1 MSHAFELEFQTD
13 FQEQI
18 IHAIRD
24 HIDHYDQQNIS
35 FIIADYLTI
44 QNQKATNAKIVPI
57 QAKVEELEASWNRIL
72 TKDIGY
78 TLDKWKKIFIE
89 LAKNRAIL
97 QALQEKKSKDDDE
110 DTTRKRKRDEEIRE
124 AAEKKKRD
132 EYTQWLVKH
141 PKTSSSS
148 PSSSTAPLPQM
159 PSQFQE
165 NFQSMMM
172 QLMAQ
177 YYMPQQMVPSSTP
190 VEDIKADIKHQPTR
204 ILSQNATS
212 PWQNSTRPSSGQSMA
227 STNNDVS
234 PFALS
239 RSSSRTSNLSN
250 QSTIDVT
257 KLGVDLRDLD
267 IQNS

>member
-44 QNQKATNAKIVPI
+44 QNQKATNAKIAPI

-97 QALQEKKSKDDDE
+97 QALQEKNLKMMMKILRESANVMKKYVKLQ
-110 DTTRKRKRDEEIRE
+110 RKRNVMN
-124 AAEKKKRD
+124 
-132 EYTQWLVKH
+132 TL
-141 PKTSSSS
+141 
-148 PSSSTAPLPQM
+148 
-159 PSQFQE
+159 
-165 NFQSMMM
+165 N
-172 QLMAQ
+172 
-177 YYMPQQMVPSSTP
+177 
-190 VEDIKADIKHQPTR
+190 
-204 ILSQNATS
+204 
-212 PWQNSTRPSSGQSMA
+212 G
-227 STNNDVS
+227 
-234 PFALS
+234 
-239 RSSSRTSNLSN
+239 
-250 QSTIDVT
+250 
-257 KLGVDLRDLD
+257 
-267 IQNS
+267 

>member
-97 QALQEKKSKDDDE
+97 QALQEKK
-110 DTTRKRKRDEEIRE
+110 I
-124 AAEKKKRD
+124 
-132 EYTQWLVKH
+132 
-141 PKTSSSS
+141 
-148 PSSSTAPLPQM
+148 
-159 PSQFQE
+159 
-165 NFQSMMM
+165 
-172 QLMAQ
+172 
-177 YYMPQQMVPSSTP
+177 
-190 VEDIKADIKHQPTR
+190 
-204 ILSQNATS
+204 
-212 PWQNSTRPSSGQSMA
+212 
-227 STNNDVS
+227 
-234 PFALS
+234 
-239 RSSSRTSNLSN
+239 
-250 QSTIDVT
+250 
-257 KLGVDLRDLD
+257 
-267 IQNS
+267 